1 VNARLRSALGAGL
14 VVAVALVG
22 SAEFFSYLYLRHV
35 VRMDWWPAYLGAP
48 AEQQPA
54 GVWRIPHPV
63 LGNWRA
69 PNARTR
75 HVGSCFA
82 ADLRSN
88 SVGAR
93 DRERARD
100 GANRTV
106 VIGDSFV
113 EAREVAEDERMTNVL
128 EQRLGREFLNFGA
141 ATHGP
146 LQYQLVYETLAAGF
160 QHDHVLIMLLP
171 DNDFTDNDYAFWRH
185 KTATGGRARPYYEAA
200 PEGGYRAF
208 YPVPIRAGTAPPR
221 RQPGVLQSIGDT
233 IRRNSWTHRTVEYVV
248 DLAKGRMDY
257 SGYFDVTPEQFAPVA
272 WTLGEFRRLAGERRI
287 TLAIIPRLNDFIRA
301 GENGPGP
308 LPDMLRERA
317 RALDIAVVDL
327 LPPLRAAVDD
337 PARLFFSCDGHWSA
351 LGNRLAAEALIAAG
365 VLR

>member
-1 VNARLRSALGAGL
+1 MARLRSALGAGL
-14 VVAVALVG
+14 IVVVALVG

-35 VRMDWWPAYLGAP
+35 LHMVWWPAYLGP
-48 AEQQPA
+48 SVEQQPA
-54 GVWRIPHPV
+54 GIWRIPHPV
-63 LGNWRA
+63 FGNWHA
-69 PNARTR
+69 ANARSR
-75 HVGSCFA
+75 HESFCFG

-93 DRERARD
+93 DRERTRD

-106 VIGDSFV
+106 VVGDSFV
-113 EAREVAEDERMTNVL
+113 EAREVAEDKRMTNVL

-185 KTATGGRARPYYEAA
+185 KTAAGGRARPYYAAA
-200 PEGGYRAF
+200 PEGGYRAT
-208 YPVPIRAGTAPPR
+208 YPVPIRAEAAPPR
-221 RQPGVLQSIGDT
+221 RQAGVLQSIGDA

-248 DLAKGRMDY
+248 DLAKGQMDY

-272 WTLGEFRRLAGERRI
+272 WTLGEFRRLAGDRKI
-287 TLAIIPRLNDFIRA
+287 TLAIIPRLNDFIRTA
-301 GENGPGP
+301 RAGPGP

-317 RALDIAVVDL
+317 KALDITVVDL

-337 PARLFFSCDGHWSA
+337 PAKLYFSCDGHWNE

-365 VLR
+365 VPR